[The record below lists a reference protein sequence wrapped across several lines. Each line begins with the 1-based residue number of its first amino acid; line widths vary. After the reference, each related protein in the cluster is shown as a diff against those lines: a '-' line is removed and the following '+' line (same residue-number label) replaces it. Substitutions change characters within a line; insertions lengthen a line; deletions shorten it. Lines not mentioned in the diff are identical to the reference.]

1 MRRPEVGETLFSLNV
16 GNAARNCPQVLTPVV
31 VTKVGRKYFTVG
43 EGWQAKQYRLSDWGQ
58 QSEYIAD
65 SALYESE
72 QEWEDEKETRVL
84 AGVVSEA
91 FKHGR
96 NTKGLPLA
104 ALRKIHAIVSG
115 GTDDA
120 GK

>member
-31 VTKVGRKYFTVG
+31 VTKVGRKYFTAG
-43 EGWQAKQYRLSDWGQ
+43 GGWQAKQYRFSDCAQ
-58 QSEYIAD
+58 KSEYIAD

-72 QEWEDEKETRVL
+72 QEWEDEKEARVL
-84 AGVVSEA
+84 AGAISEA

-96 NTKGLPLA
+96 NTKGVPLA
-104 ALRKIHAIVSG
+104 ALRKIHAIAFG
-115 GTDDA
+115 GSSDV
-120 GK
+120 GE